1 MENSSNKKRTTLILY
16 IVNNAVATAL
26 LIVNLIFIF
35 NFGDILFLTNVLSFL
50 VLFTINTILEKK
62 WYHFLGCTLPYT
74 IVNVTDLVILY
85 LSYNKIGNIDLNV
98 DTTTQMLTFIIIHFF
113 TIVFLI
119 WTVTACV
126 YKYKFYTPDKSPVCY
141 ASYALII
148 FGFGLLILW
157 EKYMISVDTLFRQAD
172 FTFII
177 FLAGIMLNLI
187 LMLLP
192 ISKNNQQE

>member
-1 MENSSNKKRTTLILY
+1 MKNSDNEKSTTAVLY
-16 IVNNAVATAL
+16 IINYAVATAL
-26 LIVNLIFIF
+26 LIANLIIMF
-35 NFGDILFLTNVLSFL
+35 NFGNILFLTNVLSFL
-50 VLFTINTILEKK
+50 VLFTINTTMVKK

-74 IVNVTDLVILY
+74 IVNVTKLVIIY
-85 LSYNKIGNIDLNV
+85 LSYNKIGNIDLPV
-98 DTTTQMLTFIIIHFF
+98 DTIAQMVLFAAIHFF
-113 TIVFLI
+113 TIFILI

-126 YKYKFYTPDKSPVCY
+126 FKYKFYTADKSPMCY

-148 FGFGLLILW
+148 IGFGLLILW
-157 EKYMISVDTLFRQAD
+157 EKYMISADSLFRQID

-177 FLAGIMLNLI
+177 FPVGLLLNLI

>member
-1 MENSSNKKRTTLILY
+1 MKNSGNKKITTSVLY
-16 IVNNAVATAL
+16 IINYAVAAAL
-26 LIVNLIFIF
+26 LITNLIFMF
-35 NFGDILFLTNVLSFL
+35 NFGNILFLTNVLLFL
-50 VLFTINTILEKK
+50 VLFTINTILAKK

-85 LSYNKIGNIDLNV
+85 LSYNKIGNIDLPV
-98 DTTTQMLTFIIIHFF
+98 DTIAQMLTFIIIHFF

-126 YKYKFYTPDKSPVCY
+126 FKYKFYTPDKSPVCY

-148 FGFGLLILW
+148 VGFGLLILW

-177 FLAGIMLNLI
+177 FPAGILLNLI

-192 ISKNNQQE
+192 ISKNNQKE

>member
-1 MENSSNKKRTTLILY
+1 MKNSSKKHTTIILY
-16 IVNNAVATAL
+16 IINDAVTAAL
-26 LIVNLIFIF
+26 LITNLIIMF
-35 NFGDILFLTNVLSFL
+35 NFGNILFLTNVLSFL
-50 VLFTINTILEKK
+50 VLFTINTILVKK
-62 WYHFLGCTLPYT
+62 WYHFLGCTIPYT
-74 IVNVTDLVILY
+74 IVNVTYLVILY
-85 LSYNKIGNIDLNV
+85 LSYNKIGNIDLTV
-98 DTTTQMLTFIIIHFF
+98 DTITQMLTFIIIHFF
-113 TIVFLI
+113 TILFLI

-126 YKYKFYTPDKSPVCY
+126 FKYKFYTPDKSPVCY

-177 FLAGIMLNLI
+177 FLAGIILNLI